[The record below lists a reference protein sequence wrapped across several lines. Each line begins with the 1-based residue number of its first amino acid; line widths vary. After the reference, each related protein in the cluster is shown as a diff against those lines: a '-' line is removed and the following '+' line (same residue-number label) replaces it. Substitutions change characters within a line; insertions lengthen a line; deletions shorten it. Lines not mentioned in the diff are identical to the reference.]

1 MEKDLHRV
9 IELFRKSFSSS
20 LSSEEKEE
28 LSDILHNNSL
38 KGVYDQL
45 QDKTFLADKFREFD
59 EYGYQPA
66 FDKLKKYHRR
76 QVRSRLI
83 AWGSSVAAVIMLI
96 FMFIYGGENT
106 EPVREP
112 IAAQQIIPP
121 GNKSAVLKLADGRIV
136 PIGEQALEIVE
147 TGGSVVKYEEGNLVY
162 SSGGTSS
169 EELYNELKVP
179 IGGECHV
186 SLDDGTEIWLNAGSE
201 LKYPVAFTGEV
212 RKVFLAGEAFF
223 SVKKDSRPFIVDMES
238 GEVTVLGT
246 SFGIRAYEGETD
258 YTTLISGK
266 VMFATKDNKKVILSP
281 GEQAVVYA
289 SGALEKRIVDTE
301 EYVGWKDGL
310 FVFKDKTLLEIM
322 STLERWYGVKVVFRD
337 ESLKELRYT
346 GNLERYDSI
355 NTFLQLLERLKEIQ
369 YKIEEHTIVLSK

>member
-1 MEKDLHRV
+1 M
-9 IELFRKSFSSS
+9 
-20 LSSEEKEE
+20 
-28 LSDILHNNSL
+28 
-38 KGVYDQL
+38 
-45 QDKTFLADKFREFD
+45 
-59 EYGYQPA
+59 
-66 FDKLKKYHRR
+66 
-76 QVRSRLI
+76 
-83 AWGSSVAAVIMLI
+83 
-96 FMFIYGGENT
+96 
-106 EPVREP
+106 
-112 IAAQQIIPP
+112 
-121 GNKSAVLKLADGRIV
+121 
-136 PIGEQALEIVE
+136 
-147 TGGSVVKYEEGNLVY
+147 KYEEGNLVY

-179 IGGECHV
+179 ISGECHV

-223 SVKKDSRPFIVDMES
+223 NVKKDSRPFIVGMES